1 MPAARKRK
9 SDAATSAGKSK
20 KARAVDPHAKAIAL
34 VNAILS
40 DPDEY
45 EIPEDEDVIRD
56 SLVELAQYARDLEGQ
71 VASGSTAAPQ
81 KTKEQIEAE
90 VEKLRRAANA
100 GIRKQMG
107 VSCVD
112 ISYYVVDNHT
122 LFSGSQVVKPDL
134 RNGPMTESA
143 LIPLSLGHSWGSMDL
158 RPGRRRSFLAT
169 ISKTFLVRLV
179 HQSGMSYLGLVR
191 DVLNLVTP
199 HLLHQI

>member
-107 VSCVD
+107 WKPSCKTGSAKWAYDGICSDPIVFGALMGLD
-112 ISYYVVDNHT
+112 GPPTWKTKKFPRDDFEDLLGAISASVRYDVLEITSKDVNVRWSDSGEFK
-122 LFSGSQVVKPDL
+122 FSGSYGK
-134 RNGPMTESA
+134 
-143 LIPLSLGHSWGSMDL
+143 
-158 RPGRRRSFLAT
+158 
-169 ISKTFLVRLV
+169 
-179 HQSGMSYLGLVR
+179 HQPER
-191 DVLNLVTP
+191 DV
-199 HLLHQI
+199 